1 MNHRA
6 FTLIELL
13 VVVAIIG
20 ILAAVGVVAYNG
32 YTGAAKI
39 AVAKQNFKVVT
50 SLIKSEYIKCE
61 TDSSAKWMNYG
72 TCSAATK
79 PAKANMFNNW
89 RNTHDLA
96 KKVWPNMENPYG
108 RVHPFTK
115 STHPVGCCGSWTEI
129 GEINIQVT
137 NWSGVSGLFIQSAAA
152 PFREGTNNKLVCHP
166 SASAPEKD
174 PNCLREWIPD
184 Y

>member
-1 MNHRA
+1 MNQRA

-50 SLIKSEYIKCE
+50 NYIKSEYVKCE
-61 TDSSAKWMNYG
+61 MDSSARWMDYNS
-72 TCSAATK
+72 CSAATK
-79 PAKANMFNNW
+79 PWKANMFNNW

-115 STHPVGCCGSWTEI
+115 STHPVGCCGAWTEI
-129 GEINIQVT
+129 GEINIRVT
-137 NWSGVSGLFIQSAAA
+137 NWSGVSGLFIQSAVA
-152 PFREGTNNKLVCHP
+152 PFREGTNNKLVCHQN
-166 SASAPEKD
+166 AAAPEKD